1 MKIKDAADLTGTTV
15 RTIRWY
21 HREGLVAVPEVRG
34 GRRDYQLSHVARIL
48 RVRWL
53 AQAGFTLNRV
63 GELLERETHAA
74 PAHHVAITDLHAA
87 LEQVDSSIEDL
98 YAQRG
103 RILQL
108 IDSAESGRGLSS
120 IPPQIDRI
128 YTQFEQAVPD
138 DPQIQRVLRRE
149 RHMAEMLCQRGLIR
163 SEVIQALDLDQAH
176 LEQCVDF
183 LQRFAA
189 LKDVSGEQVGPA
201 VVELSEAM
209 LAWCA
214 EHPQLM
220 RLYLDLLPG
229 WSIPGVRAVIM
240 RLLMLEYR
248 DPNQRALLHRTLD
261 GLTDMIDGGAFA
273 PDPSSS
279 PQEPSTAGVSA

>member
-1 MKIKDAADLTGTTV
+1 MKIKDAAELTGTIV

-48 RVRWL
+48 RARWL

-63 GELLERETHAA
+63 GELLERETHAG
-74 PAHHVAITDLHAA
+74 PAHHVAVTDLHAA
-87 LEQVDSSIEDL
+87 LEQVDSSIEEL
-98 YAQRG
+98 Y
-103 RILQL
+103 
-108 IDSAESGRGLSS
+108 
-120 IPPQIDRI
+120 
-128 YTQFEQAVPD
+128 
-138 DPQIQRVLRRE
+138 
-149 RHMAEMLCQRGLIR
+149 
-163 SEVIQALDLDQAH
+163 
-176 LEQCVDF
+176 
-183 LQRFAA
+183 
-189 LKDVSGEQVGPA
+189 GEQVGPA
-201 VVELSEAM
+201 VVELSEDM
-209 LAWCA
+209 LAWCGQ
-214 EHPQLM
+214 HPQLM

-261 GLTDMIDGGAFA
+261 ALTDMIDGGAFA
-273 PDPSSS
+273 PDPLPS